1 MDRTHHAR
9 QTLREL
15 DPTPRAK
22 RAKRRRFAFAVL
34 CAVTLGPFTTFQQ
47 LYVIPGHGLLMVFDI
62 PLTWL

>member
-22 RAKRRRFAFAVL
+22 RAKRRGFAFAVL
-34 CAVTLGPFTTFQQ
+34 CAVTLGSLLAVAPWAAVVFF
-47 LYVIPGHGLLMVFDI
+47 VGLL
-62 PLTWL
+62 TWIAISQ